1 VCLTTG
7 QSSLSTLIL
16 LKKYFVVGAFIDH
29 CITCFDFHLI
39 HPREL
44 ISRAR
49 ELLRMGTIE
58 PDLVLRLQ
66 LSPMVIAMWENWEH
80 VIRERENFF
89 EYDEGFEY
97 LYNEL
102 KRIRSEKGY
111 QEYKY
116 PQPE

>member
-1 VCLTTG
+1 
-7 QSSLSTLIL
+7 
-16 LKKYFVVGAFIDH
+16 
-29 CITCFDFHLI
+29 
-39 HPREL
+39 
-44 ISRAR
+44 
-49 ELLRMGTIE
+49 
-58 PDLVLRLQ
+58 
-66 LSPMVIAMWENWEH
+66 MWENWEH